1 MTLFEKQLGRKMK
14 PSDKQY
20 EIMWYLSKVLTK
32 QELIERENWIDKH
45 GKKKQ
50 QLTLEL

>member
-1 MTLFEKQLGRKMK
+1 MTLFEIHLGRKIK

-20 EIMWYLSKVLTK
+20 EIMWYVSKVLTK
-32 QELIERENWIDKH
+32 QELIEREKMVKRNKP
-45 GKKKQ
+45 K